1 MQPLAVAAPKR
12 IAMLPNVPTFA
23 EAGMPEFEYDAW
35 FGVMAPA
42 STPIAIRTKVS
53 QDVATILRIA
63 AGQREN
69 HFIQQESQGV
79 VTVVNAPQEFDAL
92 IRLDTE
98 RFGKMLREAGV
109 AAN

>member
-1 MQPLAVAAPKR
+1 
-12 IAMLPNVPTFA
+12 
-23 EAGMPEFEYDAW
+23 
-35 FGVMAPA
+35 
-42 STPIAIRTKVS
+42 
-53 QDVATILRIA
+53 
-63 AGQREN
+63 
-69 HFIQQESQGV
+69 V